1 MAKKRPKPRPNR
13 KRPPNAGK
21 QTKAKAPKPSPSK
34 AARHGADGAAKMP
47 EAQPASRPRVAPPV
61 ASPFAPPP
69 DTLRG
74 WIAEA
79 ERRLAGVGIESA
91 RRDSQILIAAVL
103 GGDPGALRFAED
115 RPVEARDGQRI
126 ENFLRRRAKTREP
139 VSRIL
144 GRREFW
150 SLLFRITPA
159 ALDPRPDSETLIEA
173 ALALFPN
180 HAAPLRVL
188 DLGTGSG
195 CLLLSTLHE
204 YPNAAGVGVDASE
217 KSLGL
222 AAENASRLGLAARVR
237 FVRGDWG
244 RGLAE
249 RFDLVLCNPPYIAE
263 SERASLAPEVARHD
277 PPEALF
283 AGPDGL
289 DAYRTILPDLARL
302 LAPNGRAL
310 FEIGATQAQ
319 AMSEIARDAGLAI
332 VEIKRDLAGRDRCV
346 VLAAR

>member
-1 MAKKRPKPRPNR
+1 MYD
-13 KRPPNAGK
+13 
-21 QTKAKAPKPSPSK
+21 S
-34 AARHGADGAAKMP
+34 
-47 EAQPASRPRVAPPV
+47 
-61 ASPFAPPP
+61 
-69 DTLRG
+69 LR
-74 WIAEA
+74 EA
-79 ERRLAGVGIESA
+79 ERRLAVAGIDSARLDARLLVGAALNLEPDALRLADDRALSDAERARIEALLARRIES
-91 RRDSQILIAAVL
+91 
-103 GGDPGALRFAED
+103 
-115 RPVEARDGQRI
+115 
-126 ENFLRRRAKTREP
+126 REP

-144 GRREFW
+144 GWREFW
-150 SLLFRITPA
+150 SLEFRVTPDV
-159 ALDPRPDSETLIEA
+159 LDPRPDSETLIEA

-180 HAAPLRVL
+180 HAAPLRAL

-204 YPNAAGVGVDASE
+204 YPNAAGIGVDASE
-217 KSLGL
+217 KSLEV
-222 AAENASRLGLAARVR
+222 AAENASRLGFTARVR

-277 PPEALF
+277 PHGALF

-319 AMSEIARDAGLAI
+319 AVSEIARVAGLAI
-332 VEIKRDLAGRDRCV
+332 VEIMRDLAGRDRCV

>member
-1 MAKKRPKPRPNR
+1 LR
-13 KRPPNAGK
+13 
-21 QTKAKAPKPSPSK
+21 
-34 AARHGADGAAKMP
+34 AA
-47 EAQPASRPRVAPPV
+47 
-61 ASPFAPPP
+61 
-69 DTLRG
+69 
-74 WIAEA
+74 
-79 ERRLAGVGIESA
+79 GIESPQLDARLLVAAALNLEPDALRVADDRALTAAERARIETLFA
-91 RRDSQILIAAVL
+91 RR
-103 GGDPGALRFAED
+103 
-115 RPVEARDGQRI
+115 I
-126 ENFLRRRAKTREP
+126 EGREP

-150 SLLFRITPA
+150 SLELRISPDV
-159 ALDPRPDSETLIEA
+159 LDPRPDSETLIEA
-173 ALALFPN
+173 ALTLFPD
-180 HAAPLRVL
+180 HAAPFRIL

-195 CLLLSTLHE
+195 CLLLSALHE
-204 YPNAAGVGVDASE
+204 YPNAAGIGVDANE
-217 KSLGL
+217 KALKVV
-222 AAENASRLGLAARVR
+222 AANASHLGLAARAR
-237 FVRGDWG
+237 FVRGDWA

-277 PPEALF
+277 PHGALF
-283 AGPDGL
+283 AGRDGL

-319 AMSEIARDAGLAI
+319 AVSEIARVAGLAI

>member
-1 MAKKRPKPRPNR
+1 MYD
-13 KRPPNAGK
+13 
-21 QTKAKAPKPSPSK
+21 S
-34 AARHGADGAAKMP
+34 
-47 EAQPASRPRVAPPV
+47 
-61 ASPFAPPP
+61 
-69 DTLRG
+69 LR
-74 WIAEA
+74 EA
-79 ERRLAGVGIESA
+79 ERRLAVAGIDSARLDARLLVGAALNLEPDALRLADDRALSDAERARIEALLARRIES
-91 RRDSQILIAAVL
+91 
-103 GGDPGALRFAED
+103 
-115 RPVEARDGQRI
+115 
-126 ENFLRRRAKTREP
+126 REP

-144 GRREFW
+144 GWREFW
-150 SLLFRITPA
+150 SLEFRVTPDV
-159 ALDPRPDSETLIEA
+159 LDPRPDSETLIEA

-180 HAAPLRVL
+180 HAAPLRAL

-204 YPNAAGVGVDASE
+204 YPNAAGIGVDASE
-217 KSLGL
+217 KSLEV
-222 AAENASRLGLAARVR
+222 AAENASRLGFTARVR

-277 PPEALF
+277 PHGALF

-319 AMSEIARDAGLAI
+319 AVSEIARVAGLAI